1 MSRSRIVLSAA
12 AFIVLIC
19 APTVAPD
26 VSAAPKQ
33 ASQKPASLPLPPPDY
48 VYETG
53 NKRDPFIPLIT
64 PDGRF
69 VPLERTAEEE
79 AASVLKVDGIIY
91 DKYGLS
97 YAIVDGSV
105 VKVGDLISDY
115 QVLTIEEKR
124 VIFIREGQLKEVPL
138 KKEE

>member
-1 MSRSRIVLSAA
+1 MSKSKRFTYPALLSILLPAA
-12 AFIVLIC
+12 IFA
-19 APTVAPD
+19 AQAH
-26 VSAAPKQ
+26 AAPKQ
-33 ASQKPASLPLPPPDY
+33 EPKRSASLPLPPPDY

-64 PDGRF
+64 SDGRF
-69 VPLERTAEEE
+69 VPLERTPEEE
-79 AASVLKVDGIIY
+79 AESVLKVEGIIY
-91 DKYGLS
+91 DKFGLS

-105 VKVGDLISDY
+105 VKIGDLISDY
-115 QVLTIEEKR
+115 QVLAIEEKK

>member
-1 MSRSRIVLSAA
+1 MSAA
-12 AFIVLIC
+12 AFIALIC
-19 APTVAPD
+19 VPAAAPV

-33 ASQKPASLPLPPPDY
+33 ASQKPASLPLPDY

-79 AASVLKVDGIIY
+79 AAGVLKVEGIIY

-124 VIFIREGQLKEVPL
+124 VIFIREGQLKEVSL
-138 KKEE
+138 NKEE

>member
-1 MSRSRIVLSAA
+1 MSKGKRFIYSGLLSILLPAA
-12 AFIVLIC
+12 IL
-19 APTVAPD
+19 
-26 VSAAPKQ
+26 VSQAHSAPKQ
-33 ASQKPASLPLPPPDY
+33 EPKSSEPLPLPPPDY

-64 PDGRF
+64 SDGRF
-69 VPLERTAEEE
+69 VPLEKTPGEESE
-79 AASVLKVDGIIY
+79 SVLKVEGIIY
-91 DKYGLS
+91 DKFGLS

-105 VKVGDLISDY
+105 VKIGDLISDY
-115 QVLTIEEKR
+115 QVLAIEEKK